1 MKKTFTYFRTI
12 RGKIVL
18 SFATLV
24 LVLLALSVTSF
35 FNVKMFNNEIT
46 NLVERDLVVHT
57 EIQKLMKSFVD
68 IETGERGFVITG
80 SESLLA
86 SYGNGKN
93 AVDNQLNLLKDF
105 TKGDKKQENELANI
119 RSTYN
124 EWLKWIDSVIQAR
137 RDLGKDEA
145 AKMVETSEG
154 RKLMNELQAHVDNF
168 VNEEKQNTENR
179 IDKLN
184 QFVTIA
190 ETGTIVL
197 SAAALLLAIFFGFT
211 LSRNIRRSTRKISQS
226 ILEIANAGGDL
237 TKRIHVK
244 SKDELAGLAADTNT
258 LIEGIAGLVK
268 QVSLLAEN
276 VSASS
281 QELFASAE
289 ETSKTIAS
297 IAVTTNE
304 VAAGSDHTTSQM
316 AVSDEKMKHLN
327 QTATQLHKYAST
339 VQMAS
344 NEMKMA
350 ANVGSEYIE
359 LSGQK
364 MKTIEKTIAENTV
377 LIEALGEKS
386 SEINHMINT
395 ITDIANQTNLLAL
408 NAAIEAARAGEH
420 GKGFAVVADEVRK
433 LAEGSQNAAK
443 EVTNIVTMIHEE
455 IEKIILK
462 NSNGVEEVQAGVK
475 TMNDT
480 SQSLNQI
487 IFNIN
492 DTASVISTMGE
503 QINQVLEL
511 SNDVSASFKE
521 VTSIAALTASN
532 TESTAAAAEEG
543 TAAMEQVT
551 ASAAELSKQSEQLR
565 EVVGNFKF

>member
-1 MKKTFTYFRTI
+1 MKKAFQYFRTI

-24 LVLLALSVTSF
+24 LVLLALAFTSF
-35 FNVKMFNNEIT
+35 YNVSMFNKEIST
-46 NLVERDLVVHT
+46 LVEEDLVVHT
-57 EIQKLMKSFVD
+57 EVQKLMKSFVD

-80 SESLLA
+80 SEAFLA

-93 AVDNQLNLLKDF
+93 AVENQLNLLNGLA
-105 TKGDKKQENELANI
+105 KGDKKEEKELANI
-119 RSTYN
+119 QSTYD
-124 EWLKWIDSVIQAR
+124 EWLKWIDSIIQAR

-145 AKMVETSEG
+145 SQLVETSQG
-154 RKLMNELQAHVDNF
+154 KKLMNDLQLHVDNF
-168 VNEEKQNTENR
+168 VNAEKKNTEKR
-179 IDKLN
+179 IEDLN
-184 QFVTIA
+184 KFVSVAQI
-190 ETGTIVL
+190 GTIVL
-197 SAAALLLAIFFGFT
+197 SAAALLLSIFFGFT
-211 LSRNIRRSTRKISQS
+211 LSRNIRRSTRQISQS

-237 TKRIHVK
+237 TKRIKVK
-244 SKDELAGLAADTNT
+244 SNDELAGLASDTNT
-258 LIEGIAGLVK
+258 LIEGIADLVK
-268 QVSLLAEN
+268 QVSQLAEN

-289 ETSKTIAS
+289 ETSKTIMS
-297 IAVTTNE
+297 IATTTNE
-304 VAAGSDHTTSQM
+304 VAAGSEHTTTQM
-316 AVSDEKMKHLN
+316 GVSDEKMKHLN
-327 QTATQLHKYAST
+327 QTATQLHEYAST
-339 VQMAS
+339 VQNAS
-344 NEMKMA
+344 NEMKLA
-350 ANVGSEYIE
+350 AHEGSEYIE

-364 MKTIEKTIAENTV
+364 MKTIEKAISENTV
-377 LIEALGEKS
+377 LIEALGQKS

-443 EVTNIVTMIHEE
+443 EVTNIVTMIQEE
-455 IEKIILK
+455 IEKIIVK
-462 NSNGVEEVQAGVK
+462 NSDGVEEVQAGVK
-475 TMNDT
+475 IMNDT

-487 IFNIN
+487 VFKIN
-492 DTASVISTMGE
+492 DTVSIISTMGN